1 MLASWAALN
10 SAPESLRARGAG
22 RGSGVAAA
30 MRAGFGSLGAAA
42 DLASDLGSN
51 AGLGS
56 NLAWLFGSVL
66 DSTSDLGGATIAGAT
81 GWAAA
86 ISGLDLTCG
95 KDGRGLNNRAASR
108 SPALA

>member
-51 AGLGS
+51 AGL
-56 NLAWLFGSVL
+56 LFGSVL

-108 SPALA
+108 SPALASA

>member
-30 MRAGFGSLGAAA
+30 TRAGFGSLTAAG
-42 DLASDLGSN
+42 LGSGL
-51 AGLGS
+51 GLGS
-56 NLAWLFGSVL
+56 NLAWLFGAVVGSILGSVL
-66 DSTSDLGGATIAGAT
+66 DGTTIAGAT

-86 ISGLDLTCG
+86 ISGLGRICG
-95 KDGRGLNNRAASR
+95 KDGRGLN
-108 SPALA
+108 

>member
-10 SAPESLRARGAG
+10 SALESLRARGAG

-30 MRAGFGSLGAAA
+30 TRAGFGSLTA
-42 DLASDLGSN
+42 

-56 NLAWLFGSVL
+56 NLAWLFGSGLGSVFASVL
-66 DSTSDLGGATIAGAT
+66 DGTTIAGAT

-86 ISGLDLTCG
+86 ISCLGWTCG

-108 SPALA
+108 SAALASA